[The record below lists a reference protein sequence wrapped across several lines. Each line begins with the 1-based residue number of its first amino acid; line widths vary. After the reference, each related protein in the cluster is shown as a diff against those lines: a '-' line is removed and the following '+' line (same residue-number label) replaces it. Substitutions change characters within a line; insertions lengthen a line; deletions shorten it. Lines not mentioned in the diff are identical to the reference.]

1 MLVCAWCQQKAKFLP
16 VTCGTGRSRPHQRHW
31 LRGMLAAV
39 VVVAA
44 CLPWGGTHAQVD
56 MRLDRVESYIP
67 RFAVKKAM
75 NRAYRPELSRL
86 QAEMQDR
93 MAAGENL
100 SCSAQIFDE
109 AHWLVNFT
117 DRKADVEQ
125 RIADLR
131 ESLKE
136 KDQTF
141 AIRQDPRDG
150 SFGPCHQS
158 WIWRFDSSVDP
169 LKELAKQGKRPPV
182 PLKIWEPVDTPEK
195 ITALMRSL
203 LISDTGGGHN
213 KRKELNKAI
222 TALGQ
227 LLWLDST
234 EAVFPGHL
242 DRDALAGA
250 LTRFVDEEWQVPET
264 GYWGAWYRDGETVYK
279 TNDLSLT
286 FHIVSY
292 RNGDVRHHDRI
303 ARTTFGIRNVEY
315 PYGWDTGG
323 TQNNHHAYDVAR
335 IINLVWDRLDTT
347 SRARAN
353 AALYLMTARSV
364 ALSVDGD
371 GVFDPRPY
379 TSVAEAYYFGVS
391 FFSEVGLFGNPMPV
405 LSGIKVIDAP
415 PLLAQIQAN
424 LAKLHPLD
432 PWVAATRR
440 KLEALT
446 R

>member
-1 MLVCAWCQQKAKFLP
+1 
-16 VTCGTGRSRPHQRHW
+16 
-31 LRGMLAAV
+31 MLAAV

-44 CLPWGGTHAQVD
+44 CLPWGGTHAQVE
-56 MRLDRVESYIP
+56 MRLDRVDNYIP
-67 RFAVKKAM
+67 RFAVKKEM
-75 NRAYRPELSRL
+75 NRTYRPELSRL
-86 QAEMQDR
+86 QAKMQDR

-141 AIRQDPRDG
+141 ATRQDPRDG

-195 ITALMRSL
+195 ITALMRGL
-203 LISDTGGGHN
+203 LISDTAGGHN
-213 KRKELNKAI
+213 KRKELNMAI
-222 TALGQ
+222 TGLGQ
-227 LLWLDST
+227 LLWLDYT
-234 EAVFPGHL
+234 EAVFPEHL

-279 TNDLSLT
+279 TNDLSMT

-335 IINLVWDRLDTT
+335 IINLVWDQLDTT

-353 AALYLMTARSV
+353 AALYLMAARSAGAV
-364 ALSVDGD
+364 RQRRWRVRSATLHQRCRGLLLRGLVLLRNRPVRESDAGALGD
-371 GVFDPRPY
+371 QGHRRPSALGSDPCEPGDAA
-379 TSVAEAYYFGVS
+379 SLGP
-391 FFSEVGLFGNPMPV
+391 VGCRDP
-405 LSGIKVIDAP
+405 
-415 PLLAQIQAN
+415 AQA
-424 LAKLHPLD
+424 
-432 PWVAATRR
+432 
-440 KLEALT
+440 
-446 R
+446 